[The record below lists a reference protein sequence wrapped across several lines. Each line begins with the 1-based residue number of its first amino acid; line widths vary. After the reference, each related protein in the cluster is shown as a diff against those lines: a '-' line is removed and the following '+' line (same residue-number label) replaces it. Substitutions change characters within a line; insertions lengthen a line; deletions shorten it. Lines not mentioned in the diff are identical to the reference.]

1 MGKVTGFLDY
11 AREDNKDVPV
21 EERIKNF
28 KEFHIPLTEE
38 ERRKQGARCMNCG
51 VPFCQSG
58 MKLAG
63 MFTGCPLHNLCPE
76 WNDEVYNGHIAH
88 ALSRL
93 LKTNNFPEFT
103 GRVCPALCEKACVE
117 GLDDAPVT
125 THDNELYIIEKAF
138 QEGYMQPRI
147 PEVRS
152 GKRVAVVGA
161 GPAGLAVADQL
172 NHRGHSVT
180 VFERSDE
187 IGGLLMYGI
196 PNMKLDKSVIRR
208 RRALMEAEGV
218 VFRTGVDVGR
228 ETLAAAAAAA
238 NADGRKAGAGAGE
251 KLAAAG
257 SAAAET
263 GKAADAT
270 RAVTNAAAETLASAG
285 KSSAVT
291 AAAILRDYDAVVL
304 ACGAKQARGL
314 NVPSIEQA
322 HGIHYAVDYLT
333 SQTKALRE
341 QGEHAF
347 GVINAKGK
355 HVVIVGGG
363 DTGNDCCGTAI
374 RQGAK
379 SVTQIE
385 MMPEPPVE
393 RAASNPWPEWPKV
406 LKVDYGQQEAI
417 RVFGH
422 DPRVY
427 ETTIKAIET
436 KKDGS
441 IKAVITSKVKF
452 ENRQMVLVEGTEQKL
467 PCDLLIIAAGFTGC
481 ESYVADAFGVA
492 LTERHVV
499 KTEAEHYH
507 TESAVKPTA
516 AEQTAAAAATGS
528 KVGEKSGAASAT
540 AARTT
545 ASAGSA
551 AKADASPKTAAN
563 AAKIFT
569 AGDMHRGQSLVV
581 WAIAEGRACASEV
594 DAYLMGYSC
603 LA

>member
-76 WNDEVYNGHIAH
+76 WNDEVYNGHVAH

-228 ETLAAAAAAA
+228 ETSTAAAAAA

-251 KLAAAG
+251 KPATTV
-257 SAAAET
+257 SAAA
-263 GKAADAT
+263 DAGT
-270 RAVTNAAAETLASAG
+270 STEASCAVTSAAAETLAAG
-285 KSSAVT
+285 KGNAVT

-333 SQTKALRE
+333 SQTKALHE

-347 GVINAKGK
+347 GIINAKGK

-385 MMPEPPVE
+385 MMPEPPIE

>member
-76 WNDEVYNGHIAH
+76 WNDEVYNGHVAH

-147 PEVRS
+147 PEVRY

-228 ETLAAAAAAA
+228 ETSTAAAA
-238 NADGRKAGAGAGE
+238 GGGVRE
-251 KLAAAG
+251 K
-257 SAAAET
+257 S
-263 GKAADAT
+263 ADAS
-270 RAVTNAAAETLASAG
+270 RAVTNASAEALATG
-285 KSSAVT
+285 KGSAVT

-333 SQTKALRE
+333 SQTKALHE

-347 GVINAKGK
+347 GIINAKGK

-427 ETTIKAIET
+427 ETTVKAIET

-441 IKAVITSKVKF
+441 IKDVITSKVKF

-581 WAIAEGRACASEV
+581 WAIAEGRTCASEV

>member
-228 ETLAAAAAAA
+228 ETLTAAA
-238 NADGRKAGAGAGE
+238 GRKAGVEAGE
-251 KLAAAG
+251 K
-257 SAAAET
+257 S
-263 GKAADAT
+263 ADAS
-270 RAVTNAAAETLASAG
+270 RAVTNASAEALAAG
-285 KSSAVT
+285 KGSAVI

-333 SQTKALRE
+333 SQTKALHE

-347 GVINAKGK
+347 GIINAKGK
-355 HVVIVGGG
+355 YVVIVGGG

-427 ETTIKAIET
+427 ETTVKGIET

-516 AEQTAAAAATGS
+516 A
-528 KVGEKSGAASAT
+528 
-540 AARTT
+540 
-545 ASAGSA
+545 
-551 AKADASPKTAAN
+551 AN